1 MIDRK
6 TCIHLIHAAEI
17 AKRPDFARMLATDW
31 LAAWPG
37 DHEVAYL
44 LAQIEA
50 AQGLNHP
57 AIDRLSGLIL
67 ADPESAHAYDALSKV
82 LRKAGYPTRATVIE
96 ACGAALRGLEVER
109 TKAPS
114 WAFALSR
121 AVKSIHKGDTREA
134 QVAAQQV
141 LSADP
146 EIPLP
151 TLIAVKAHL
160 EAGDRAAA
168 YALARMGCDRW
179 PECVPFRLVVADE
192 LMTSGETG
200 RGVEYLHR
208 AVADDP
214 TGEQVRRLLGDD
226 HPYRD
231 LWPASLTI
239 ESTRPVPAEVAAVLG
254 DNRLASGPASTHSAS
269 QDVEGAPAQT
279 EPVPQADL
287 SPAPART
294 EAPASPPPSPQTPAD
309 ENALPTPEP
318 WEAFRGPD
326 PGDSHE
332 DGASNASPVDEVR
345 AEFDRIAESLNLA
358 HRSTDEDNRS
368 PAYIVLSNR
377 TPLIQSFGVDRFRR
391 LDEALMSLVQS
402 VRRRPGWSAYRL
414 YMDDPAT
421 LEGFGIAPVDPG
433 NAWQI
438 KLRLADLDH
447 ELAKR
452 GEMIGALLIIG
463 GHKTVPFHMLPN
475 PTDDDDDSVA
485 SDNPYATTDENYFAP
500 EWPVGR
506 LPSDDDLELLV
517 KQVRSATDA
526 QLVAIRAVTPWM
538 RVQLAVSA
546 FLNRLLHRHVPAL
559 GYSASIWRRASLA
572 VFRTI
577 GDPAAMFTSP
587 PVEAGAL
594 PAAAAVPTRLSYFN
608 LHGIADGPEWFG
620 QRDPLRDKEADT
632 EFPVA
637 LRPEDVVNSGR
648 APRIVFTEACYGAN
662 VLDKSA
668 ETALCLKF
676 LASGTHAIVGS
687 TKVSYGS
694 VTPPLIGAD
703 LLGRLFWEGLNQ
715 GLPAGE
721 ALRRAKLG
729 LAGVMHR
736 RQSYLDGEDQ
746 KTLIS
751 FILYGDP
758 LYTPGNA
765 PAVKGRK
772 SVIRRS
778 SRPTQMKTACALGGR
793 DLTEQEIQSEALT
806 RVKSIVAQYLPGLSD
821 AECHIH
827 PQHCGC
833 DGQGHMCPTHQLG
846 IKVGAA
852 DDKQTYVVTFSKQ
865 IPSGS
870 RHHSHYARLTL
881 DPSGKVLKLAV
892 SR

>member
-1 MIDRK
+1 MIDRQ
-6 TCIHLIHAAEI
+6 TCINLIHAAEI
-17 AKRPDFARMLATDW
+17 AKRLDFGRTLAADW
-31 LAAWPG
+31 LSAWPG
-37 DHEVAYL
+37 DPEMAYL
-44 LAQIEA
+44 LAQIESV
-50 AQGLNHP
+50 QGLNHP

-67 ADPESAHAYDALSKV
+67 ADPENVQAYELLSKV
-82 LRKAGYPTRATVIE
+82 LRKAGYPTRASVIE
-96 ACGAALRGLEVER
+96 ACAGALRGQAIER
-109 TKAPS
+109 DTAPS

-121 AVKSIHKGDTREA
+121 AVESLNADDPQA
-134 QVAAQQV
+134 ALVAAHQV

-151 TLIAVKAHL
+151 TLIAVKAQL

-168 YALARMGCDRW
+168 YALARAGCDRW
-179 PECVPFRLVVADE
+179 PECVPFRLIVANE
-192 LMTSGETG
+192 LMTNGETG

-208 AVADDP
+208 AAAEDP
-214 TGEQVRRLLGDD
+214 TGKQVRRLLGDD
-226 HPYRD
+226 HPYHD
-231 LWPASLTI
+231 LWPAVLSVDL
-239 ESTRPVPAEVAAVLG
+239 TRPVPAEVAAVLG
-254 DNRLASGPASTHSAS
+254 DNRLASGGT
-269 QDVEGAPAQT
+269 
-279 EPVPQADL
+279 
-287 SPAPART
+287 PAPTPSDVDGIPALEDEISVGRQAP
-294 EAPASPPPSPQTPAD
+294 EAHTAPDQTPLD
-309 ENALPTPEP
+309 DDALPTPEP

-326 PGDSHE
+326 PGDRHA
-332 DGASNASPVDEVR
+332 DGASNLSLVDEVR
-345 AEFDRIAESLNLA
+345 AEFDRIAANLNVR
-358 HRSTDEDNRS
+358 HRRSDEDNRQ
-368 PAYIVLSNR
+368 PAYVVLSNR

-391 LDEALMSLVQS
+391 LDEAVISLVQA
-402 VRRRPGWSAYRL
+402 VRRRPGWTAYRV
-414 YMDDPAT
+414 YTDDPAS

-438 KLRLADLDH
+438 KLRLADFDH

-452 GEMIGALLIIG
+452 GEMIGAVLILG

-506 LPSDDDLELLV
+506 LPSDDDLELLI
-517 KQVRSATDA
+517 KQLRIATDEHLIA
-526 QLVAIRAVTPWM
+526 VRAITPLM
-538 RVQLAVSA
+538 RVRLAVSTVISRI
-546 FLNRLLHRHVPAL
+546 LRRHVRAL

-577 GDPAAMFTSP
+577 GDPGTLFTSP

-594 PAAAAVPTRLSYFN
+594 PSAAGQPTRLSYYN

-620 QRDPLRDKEADT
+620 QRDPLRDKQAAT

-648 APRIVFTEACYGAN
+648 APKIVFTEACYGAN
-662 VLDKSA
+662 VFEKTS

-676 LASGTHAIVGS
+676 LASGTHAVVGS

-703 LLGRLFWEGLNQ
+703 LLGRMFWETLNQ
-715 GLPAGE
+715 GLPTGE

-729 LAGVMHR
+729 LAGAMHR

-758 LYTPGNA
+758 LYAPGYT
-765 PAVKGRK
+765 PAVAGRK
-772 SVIRRS
+772 TVIRRS

-793 DLTEQEIQSEALT
+793 DLTEDEIQSEAFG
-806 RVKSIVAQYLPGLSD
+806 RIKSIVAQYLPGLSD

-827 PQHCGC
+827 SQHCGC
-833 DGQGHMCPTHQLG
+833 EGQDHTCPSHQLG
-846 IKVGAA
+846 IKAGPAEGR
-852 DDKQTYVVTFSKQ
+852 QTYVVTFSKQ

-870 RHHSHYARLTL
+870 RSHSHFARLTL
-881 DPSGKVLKLAV
+881 DRSGKVLKLAV

>member
-1 MIDRK
+1 MMIDRQ
-6 TCIHLIHAAEI
+6 TCIHLIQAAEI
-17 AKRPDFARMLATDW
+17 ARRADYARSLATDW

-44 LAQIEA
+44 LAEIEA

-67 ADPESAHAYDALSKV
+67 ADPENAQAYESLSTV
-82 LRKAGYPTRATVIE
+82 LRAAGYPTRASVID
-96 ACGAALRGLEVER
+96 ACAAALRHQSVER
-109 TKAPS
+109 AKAPS
-114 WAFALSR
+114 WAFALGR
-121 AVKSIHKGDTREA
+121 AVEAIDKGDA
-134 QVAAQQV
+134 QTALTATNQV

-151 TLIAVKAHL
+151 ILIAVKANL
-160 EAGDRAAA
+160 EAGDRGAA
-168 YALARMGCDRW
+168 YALARSGCDRW
-179 PECVPFRLVVADE
+179 PECVPFRLIVADD

-208 AVADDP
+208 AAADDP
-214 TGEQVRRLLGDD
+214 TGELVRRWLGDD

-231 LWPASLTI
+231 LWPITLSI
-239 ESTRPVPAEVAAVLG
+239 ETTRPVPAEVAAVLG
-254 DNRLASGPASTHSAS
+254 DNRLASGPA
-269 QDVEGAPAQT
+269 PAQAASH
-279 EPVPQADL
+279 EPDASVEAAAPSEEAPPPEVPPQA
-287 SPAPART
+287 PQAPV
-294 EAPASPPPSPQTPAD
+294 D
-309 ENALPTPEP
+309 EDALPTPEP

-326 PGDSHE
+326 PGDRHA
-332 DGASNASPVDEVR
+332 DGNAEASSVDEVR
-345 AEFDRIAESLNLA
+345 AEFDRIAASLNVRQ
-358 HRSTDEDNRS
+358 HRADQDRRS

-377 TPLIQSFGVDRFRR
+377 TPLVQAFGVDRFRR
-391 LDEALMSLVQS
+391 LDEAVLSLVQA
-402 VRRRPGWSAYRL
+402 VRRRPGWTAYRV
-414 YMDDPAT
+414 YTDDPGS
-421 LEGFGIAPVDPG
+421 LEAFGLAPVDPG

-517 KQVRSATDA
+517 KQLKISADA
-526 QLVAIRAVTPWM
+526 HLVAIRALTPWI
-538 RVQLAVSA
+538 RLQLALST
-546 FLNRLLHRHVPAL
+546 FLARVLRRHVRAL

-577 GDPAAMFTSP
+577 GDPGALFTSP
-587 PVEAGAL
+587 PVEAGSL
-594 PAAAAVPTRLSYFN
+594 PASVAAPTRLSYFN

-620 QRDPLRDKEADT
+620 QRDPLRDKQAAT
-632 EFPVA
+632 EFPIA
-637 LRPEDVVNSGR
+637 LRPEDVVNGGR

-662 VLDKSA
+662 VFDKTA

-676 LASGTHAIVGS
+676 LASGSHAVVGS

-703 LLGRLFWEGLNQ
+703 LLGRLFWEALNQ
-715 GLPAGE
+715 GLPGGE
-721 ALRRAKLG
+721 ALRRSKLG
-729 LAGVMHR
+729 LAAAMHR
-736 RQSYLDGEDQ
+736 RQGYLDGEDQ

-751 FILYGDP
+751 FVLYGDP
-758 LYTPGNA
+758 LYTPGHA
-765 PAVKGRK
+765 PAVSGRK
-772 SVIRRS
+772 AVIRRS

-793 DLTEQEIQSEALT
+793 DLTGEEIQSEALG

-827 PQHCGC
+827 SQHCGC
-833 DGQGHMCPTHQLG
+833 DGEGHNCPSHQLG
-846 IKVGAA
+846 IKVGPG
-852 DDKQTYVVTFSKQ
+852 DNRQTYVVTFSKQ
-865 IPSGS
+865 VPSGT
-870 RHHSHYARLTL
+870 RFHSHYARLTL

>member
-1 MIDRK
+1 MIDRQ
-6 TCIHLIHAAEI
+6 TCINLINAAEI
-17 AKRPDFARMLATDW
+17 ARRPDYARMLAADW
-31 LAAWPG
+31 LSAWPG

-44 LAQIEA
+44 LARIEA

-67 ADPESAHAYDALSKV
+67 ADPENAQAYLSLSEV
-82 LRKAGYPTRATVIE
+82 LRKAGYPTRAAVIE
-96 ACGAALRGLEVER
+96 ACAGALRGQDMER
-109 TKAPS
+109 AKAPS

-121 AVKSIHKGDTREA
+121 AVESLKKGDASAA
-134 QVAAQQV
+134 QIAGQQV

-146 EIPLP
+146 DIPLP

-160 EAGDRAAA
+160 ESGDRGAA
-168 YALARMGCDRW
+168 YALARTGCDRW
-179 PECVPFRLVVADE
+179 PECVAFRLVVADE

-208 AVADDP
+208 AAADDP
-214 TGEQVRRLLGDD
+214 TGDQARRLLGDD
-226 HPYRD
+226 HPYKD
-231 LWPASLTI
+231 LWPSALSI

-254 DNRLASGPASTHSAS
+254 DNKLASGPVSAHSAP
-269 QDVEGAPAQT
+269 QDTADATVQAEVPSGDQQVE
-279 EPVPQADL
+279 
-287 SPAPART
+287 SP
-294 EAPASPPPSPQTPAD
+294 PASPQSPVD
-309 ENALPTPEP
+309 DDALPTPEP

-326 PGDSHE
+326 PGDRHE
-332 DGASNASPVDEVR
+332 DGSPVADPVDEVR
-345 AEFDRIAESLNLA
+345 AEFDRIAASLNVR
-358 HRSTDEDNRS
+358 HRRSDEDKRS
-368 PAYIVLSNR
+368 PAYVVLSNR
-377 TPLIQSFGVDRFRR
+377 TPLIQTFGVDRFRR
-391 LDEALMSLVQS
+391 LDEAVMNLVQA
-402 VRRRPGWSAYRL
+402 VRRRPGWSAYRV
-414 YMDDPAT
+414 YMDDPAS
-421 LEGFGIAPVDPG
+421 LQGLGIAPVDPG

-475 PTDDDDDSVA
+475 PTDDDDESVA

-500 EWPVGR
+500 EWSVGR
-506 LPSDDDLELLV
+506 LPTDDDLELLV
-517 KQVRSATDA
+517 RQIRIAADEHLISV
-526 QLVAIRAVTPWM
+526 RAVTPWM
-538 RVQLAVSA
+538 RLQLALST
-546 FLNRLLHRHVPAL
+546 FISRILRRHIRAL

-577 GDPAAMFTSP
+577 GDPAALFTSP

-594 PAAAAVPTRLSYFN
+594 PAAVAAPTRLSYFN

-620 QRDPLRDKEADT
+620 QRDPLRDKQAAT
-632 EFPVA
+632 EFPIA
-637 LRPEDVVNSGR
+637 LRPEDVVNGGR

-662 VLDKSA
+662 VLDKTA

-676 LASGTHAIVGS
+676 LASGTHGVVGS

-729 LAGVMHR
+729 LAGAMHR

-751 FILYGDP
+751 FVLYGDP
-758 LYTPGNA
+758 LYTPGHA
-765 PAVKGRK
+765 PAVVGRK

-793 DLTEQEIQSEALT
+793 DVAEQEIQSEALG
-806 RVKSIVAQYLPGLSD
+806 RIKSIVAQYLPGLSD

-827 PQHCGC
+827 SQHCGC
-833 DGQGHMCPTHQLG
+833 DGEGHTCPSHQLG
-846 IKVGAA
+846 IKVGPS
-852 DDKQTYVVTFSKQ
+852 DIKPTYVVTFSKQ
-865 IPSGS
+865 IPAGN